1 MADFSVSPVAQNIK
15 PPASMSLAD
24 MVNLARSGQAF
35 QQSQQIN
42 PLEVQKAR
50 TELSRLQQL
59 MPEELATKIAEREKA
74 EAELE
79 VSQGTTRS
87 RIDTSK
93 SAASSAEST
102 AEQDRLKLFGAK
114 QKKIA
119 DSQIALINH
128 PLVIAAE
135 KNPIKGYT
143 EPLKNLIKERGM
155 ALARDLNIKPD
166 EAEMLLQSYMDVV
179 NTDVGAVRGFLKQRH
194 IQMLDDATRTA
205 ALQPSGISVD
215 TGAGGF
221 VVSTNEFGAYPVGTA
236 IPGATFTRQLVGG
249 QSIGTDAAG
258 NQVIITKDSSGQI
271 TSIVPA
277 DQAGSSVMPSA
288 SVQGPLSAAP
298 VAAPPSAAPS
308 VAPAPAPAPAK
319 AAPVSDAV
327 APKQSSLVKNL
338 PAGQTD
344 ANLPVYSRF
353 EPPRFPVRDANK
365 PVLSYQIGE
374 KEAQEAGGK
383 FLRESLANRSAIPA
397 FRNNV
402 EKIILSTDRLLEK
415 TITKAGKALTIE
427 QYFDKLIDDSEYKT
441 LSKQLANL
449 QIQMSGTPNMSTDQ
463 GKTMASAATGDATYP
478 PEVLQKIAIQLHG
491 EMEAKDKLGTAADK
505 YARRFGENNM
515 ASFGQMWN
523 NNADAKVFEL
533 ISADK
538 LIRDQKIKEKMI
550 NEIIGHPKG
559 SEKRQEILNKYRNIK
574 KLINDGTL

>member
-1 MADFSVSPVAQNIK
+1 MADFSVSPLGQSIK

-35 QQSQQIN
+35 QQAQQIN
-42 PLEVQKAR
+42 PLEVQRAR

-74 EAELE
+74 ETEAG
-79 VSQGTTRS
+79 VSEGTSKS

-93 SAASSAEST
+93 STASSAAST
-102 AEQDRLKLFGAK
+102 AEQDRLKLFK
-114 QKKIA
+114 QKQKLIA

-143 EPLKNLIKERGM
+143 EPLLNLIKGRGM
-155 ALARDLNIKPD
+155 SLARDLDIKPD
-166 EAEMLLQSYMDVV
+166 EAVKLLESYFDVV

-194 IQMLDDATRTA
+194 IQMLDDASRTA
-205 ALQPSGISVD
+205 VLQPSGIGVTSGTQSQV
-215 TGAGGF
+215 T
-221 VVSTNEFGAYPVGTA
+221 SMNEFGPVPVGVA
-236 IPGATFTRQLVGG
+236 LPGTSVTMQLMPNESMGL
-249 QSIGTDAAG
+249 DAA
-258 NQVIITKDSSGQI
+258 NNPIIVTKDSNGQI
-271 TSIVPA
+271 ISIRRA

-288 SVQGPLSAAP
+288 SVQGPPSAAP

-308 VAPAPAPAPAK
+308 VAPAPAK
-319 AAPVSDAV
+319 AAPPVGDGSAV
-327 APKQSSLVKNL
+327 APKQSSLVVKL
-338 PAGQTD
+338 PAAQTD
-344 ANLPVYSRF
+344 ANLPVYSRV

-365 PVLSYQIGE
+365 PVLSYQLGE

-383 FLRESLANRSAIPA
+383 FLRESLANRNAIPA

-402 EKIILSTDRLLEK
+402 EKIISSTDRLLEK

-491 EMEAKDKLGTAADK
+491 EMEAKDKLGTAADR
-505 YARRFGENNM
+505 YARKFGENNM

-538 LIRDQKIKEKMI
+538 LIKDPKIKEKMI

-574 KLINDGTL
+574 KLINEGTL